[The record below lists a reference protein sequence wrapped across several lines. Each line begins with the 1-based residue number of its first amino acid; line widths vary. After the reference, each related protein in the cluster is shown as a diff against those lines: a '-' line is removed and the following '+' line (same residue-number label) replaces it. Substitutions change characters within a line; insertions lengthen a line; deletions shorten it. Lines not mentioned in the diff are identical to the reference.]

1 MTMTQTDINVPV
13 DNSITSAKLSGD
25 LVTPGALD
33 VTGTV
38 TVVGTTTSGVLLKSS
53 SGASN
58 GFKLYNDSGT
68 DTAHLNNHFSGPMVF
83 STNNTERMRLT
94 TTGLGI
100 GVSSPADA
108 LHVLDSSG
116 NAYASIGRGTQSQ
129 GEVGLRLRGGTS
141 GNDWYVYQKT
151 SSNNL
156 NFYNTA
162 DRVTIDSSGN
172 VGIGVSAPAEMLEI
186 YNATSPAIQ
195 LNDGGEY
202 QAIMRLA
209 GNDLEIRG
217 SSGSLEFYTGAADG
231 DSSTE
236 RMRIDSS
243 GNVGIGNTT
252 FSSAR
257 VNSTHLVIG
266 TGSNSPGITLYS
278 DFNSQA
284 SLNFGD
290 AASGTDSYDG
300 GLVYAFGSG
309 NPALTFHVN
318 GGSERMRIDS
328 GGSLIA
334 GRTTALNSAHTFT
347 KSQANNV
354 ALFENSL
361 SSGNPYGVQVR
372 FSQQDPNSTSSLFY
386 GAYAN
391 SGSLVLRF
399 GVRSNGGIV
408 NFQAN
413 DANLSDK
420 RVKRD
425 ISPLGYMWDKF
436 KALEIV
442 TFKYKDQ
449 THDNDN
455 IGVIAQQVE
464 SVAPEFVSNDG
475 FGETPEGEEPLKTI
489 FTTDLYHATI
499 KALQEAMD
507 RIETLEAKV
516 QQLENN

>member
-1 MTMTQTDINVPV
+1 PV

-236 RMRIDSS
+236 RM
-243 GNVGIGNTT
+243 
-252 FSSAR
+252 
-257 VNSTHLVIG
+257 
-266 TGSNSPGITLYS
+266 
-278 DFNSQA
+278 
-284 SLNFGD
+284 
-290 AASGTDSYDG
+290 
-300 GLVYAFGSG
+300 
-309 NPALTFHVN
+309 
-318 GGSERMRIDS
+318 
-328 GGSLIA
+328 
-334 GRTTALNSAHTFT
+334 
-347 KSQANNV
+347 
-354 ALFENSL
+354 
-361 SSGNPYGVQVR
+361 
-372 FSQQDPNSTSSLFY
+372 
-386 GAYAN
+386 
-391 SGSLVLRF
+391 
-399 GVRSNGGIV
+399 
-408 NFQAN
+408 
-413 DANLSDK
+413 
-420 RVKRD
+420 
-425 ISPLGYMWDKF
+425 
-436 KALEIV
+436 
-442 TFKYKDQ
+442 
-449 THDNDN
+449 
-455 IGVIAQQVE
+455 
-464 SVAPEFVSNDG
+464 
-475 FGETPEGEEPLKTI
+475 
-489 FTTDLYHATI
+489 
-499 KALQEAMD
+499 
-507 RIETLEAKV
+507 
-516 QQLENN
+516 